1 MSTTIHAPAAAE
13 TTGLKRASLRALVGS
28 SDVRL
33 AAGPK
38 LALIAIARCHDD
50 RTGRS
55 TCSLKTIAVMAGVGE
70 KQAARNVETLVALG
84 LVHRTPRLGRATA
97 YVIDLVA
104 LAAFETCRR
113 DAEAPVDNPAP
124 TLDICDANPGHLPPP
139 PPTFA
144 PPTPDT
150 HVPRTE
156 GVLLGTGGGTEA
168 RAGQAPGPETFPP
181 LAEDLKTEGQDIASE
196 TLVAVNAKRARNG
209 KQPLQCA
216 DLIELGRQAT
226 LAGLTPQA
234 AAELI
239 LAKPSW
245 NFFQAGWLTSKP
257 ADPAAPAPLDEAARA
272 QARARADQVQADLL
286 RRSIEAMHAPV
297 LVSRPSA
304 AVATA
309 GAAGQYPGAAPAVAA
324 RTATLRTTPVAI
336 GAATGTGW
344 ARDAVARFIG
354 GQNVARATITSAAGA
369 LGLPL
374 ADLKAQRAAHLAAVA
389 A

>member
-1 MSTTIHAPAAAE
+1 MSAILHAPAAAE

-50 RTGRS
+50 RTGYS

-70 KQAARNVETLVALG
+70 KQAARNIETLVALG
-84 LVHRTPRLGRATA
+84 LVKRTPRRGRSTA

-124 TLDICDANPGHLPPP
+124 TLDIRDDNPGHLPPP

-181 LAEDLKTEGQDIASE
+181 LAEDLKTEDQGIASE

-245 NFFQAGWLTSKP
+245 NFFQASWLTSKP

-272 QARARADQVQADLL
+272 QARARAEQVQADLV
-286 RRSIEAMHAPV
+286 RRSIEAMRAPV
-297 LVSRPSA
+297 LV
-304 AVATA
+304 
-309 GAAGQYPGAAPAVAA
+309 GQPAPQPGHRAAP
-324 RTATLRTTPVAI
+324 RTVMPRHPAPVSV
-336 GAATGTGW
+336 GGTTGTGW
-344 ARDAVARFIG
+344 ARATVARFVAGQAVSRAAIG
-354 GQNVARATITSAAGA
+354 DAAKV

-374 ADLKAQRAAHLAAVA
+374 ADLKAQRAAALATMA